1 MESKC
6 GRPAA
11 GYNGFI
17 REESEVCEMKRVVS
31 ILLSALVWAHGGNV
45 ENCTANMQITAREG
59 RRNLCDVQSLGATL
73 PPTPWPRGSP
83 IYRLQADGWGEAYVQ
98 THAVIDGILPG
109 ILIAAVLPLFR
120 LKNAARSGESG
131 RARAATFSH
140 SSCTRWQR
148 NFVSDGFFQLF
159 YCVRTRGLRRAVQRI
174 KRGGPSNGRAA
185 LLMSYG
191 SNRSMGL

>member
-1 MESKC
+1 MPEEGIISYLLRRAFMESKC

-83 IYRLQADGWGEAYVQ
+83 IYRLQADGRGGGVCSDARGHRRYSAGYLNRRRPAAVPAEKCSAKRRERPGAGSDLLTLLV
-98 THAVIDGILPG
+98 HAV
-109 ILIAAVLPLFR
+109 AAEF
-120 LKNAARSGESG
+120 
-131 RARAATFSH
+131 
-140 SSCTRWQR
+140 C
-148 NFVSDGFFQLF
+148 
-159 YCVRTRGLRRAVQRI
+159 I
-174 KRGGPSNGRAA
+174 
-185 LLMSYG
+185 
-191 SNRSMGL
+191 